1 MCVAH
6 RPYLEQPTVLPF
18 FCALLYLSRSLR
30 TMETIDDVVRTSFRS
45 AFLCSLVFLETFVSD
60 TGQKFVSFAANQ
72 LQCLDLTDF

>member
-1 MCVAH
+1 
-6 RPYLEQPTVLPF
+6 
-18 FCALLYLSRSLR
+18 
-30 TMETIDDVVRTSFRS
+30 METIDDVVRTSFRS